1 MATKKKTILN
11 EQKFIKTEYGKKL
24 YKNMIIWTIIFI
36 IGIALEAILFSIGND
51 TTDLIAAIMTYINGL
66 IFAIS
71 LFNDGKYQGALEIY
85 NKRLK

>member
-71 LFNDGKYQGALEIY
+71 LFNDGKYQGALDMY

>member
-1 MATKKKTILN
+1 MATKKKNNTS

-36 IGIALEAILFSIGND
+36 VGITLNAILYSIGND
-51 TTDLIAAIMTYINGL
+51 TADIVATIMTLVNGI

-71 LFNDGKYQGALEIY
+71 IYADGKYQGALDMY

>member
-24 YKNMIIWTIIFI
+24 YKNMIIWTVIFI

-51 TTDLIAAIMTYINGL
+51 TTDLIAAIMTYINGF

-71 LFNDGKYQGALEIY
+71 LFNDGKYQGALEMY

>member
-51 TTDLIAAIMTYINGL
+51 TTDLIAAIMT
-66 IFAIS
+66 
-71 LFNDGKYQGALEIY
+71 
-85 NKRLK
+85 

>member
-71 LFNDGKYQGALEIY
+71 LFNDGKYQGALEMY